1 MRTVADILKIKGNEV
16 KTVSSTQPVLDAITE
31 MSASHIGALVVVDD
45 GKVVGLISERD
56 YTCKVALE
64 GKTAKSTPV
73 KDIMSKKLVVVKRE
87 TEINECMALMSKKH
101 IRHLP
106 VMDGD
111 QLEGLVSIGDIVK
124 EVINEQDYVIQQ
136 LEGYIYS

>member
-1 MRTVADILKIKGNEV
+1 MRTVADILKTKGNEV
-16 KTVSSTQPVLDAITE
+16 KTVSSTQPVLDAISE
-31 MSASHIGALVVVDD
+31 MNANHIGALVVVDD

-64 GKTAKSTPV
+64 GKTAKTTPI
-73 KDIMSKKLVVVKRE
+73 KDIMSKKLVVVKKE
-87 TEINECMALMSKKH
+87 TDINECMGLMSKKH